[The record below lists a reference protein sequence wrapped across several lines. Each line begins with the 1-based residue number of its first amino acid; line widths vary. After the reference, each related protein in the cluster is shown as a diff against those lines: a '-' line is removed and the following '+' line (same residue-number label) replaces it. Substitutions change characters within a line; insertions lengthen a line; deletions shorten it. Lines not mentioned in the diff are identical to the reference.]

1 MGRNT
6 NKNISQKQVE
16 IHLVKKGQTS
26 KIIVVQKQTGILYI
40 VENTDKM
47 KTHIMRLTFRCH
59 K

>member
-16 IHLVKKGQTS
+16 IHLKKGQTS

-40 VENTDKM
+40 VENTVKIQT
-47 KTHIMRLTFRCH
+47 K
-59 K
+59 